1 MAAPFE
7 DIRMILQAEAV
18 YPLLIQT
25 LDEGGAVPSIC
36 LVITLLMTLTYKL
49 FLDVDITLSHLC
61 EQLQMPL
68 FSIDLAPYM
77 GLSLPM
83 DSFSSF
89 SDLRKHISSFFPSPA
104 EGGRCVVLFKG
115 MDLILEADKYT
126 VQSQHT
132 SSKDSPS
139 SFGHKLFS
147 LLNPV
152 ISEDAFHPEDI
163 HFQSHLNLH
172 LKEESDEEV
181 NKMNIMYCGITSS
194 IPSSLPRRL
203 RCLFPQHCSLPEI
216 TLANAN
222 ELFSVLFLN
231 NTSETSSS
239 TSSSSLSSEYE
250 HIHDLL
256 THNME
261 TCLYLQSKCIGR
273 SYAYMKHLLQNAFLF
288 CFQRLSLPSWSNES
302 SAPSSSSSS
311 SSSLRTNG
319 PFELYRIGKELRI
332 SDIDACIQQRAIDV
346 KKTTTSQANITPT
359 LWKDI
364 GGLDEYVLF

>member
-1 MAAPFE
+1 
-7 DIRMILQAEAV
+7 
-18 YPLLIQT
+18 
-25 LDEGGAVPSIC
+25 
-36 LVITLLMTLTYKL
+36 MTLTYKL
-49 FLDVDITLSHLC
+49 SLDVDITLSHLC
-61 EQLQMPL
+61 ERLQIPL

-77 GLSLPM
+77 GLSLPL
-83 DSFSSF
+83 DSSSSF
-89 SDLRKHISSFFPSPA
+89 SDLRKHISSFFPSPS
-104 EGGRCVVLFKG
+104 EGRRCVVLFKG

-132 SSKDSPS
+132 SSEDSPS
-139 SFGHKLFS
+139 SFGHRLFS

-152 ISEDAFHPEDI
+152 ISEDAFHQEDI

-172 LKEESDEEV
+172 LNEESDEEV
-181 NKMNIMYCGITSS
+181 NKMNILYCGITSS

-203 RCLFPQHCSLPEI
+203 RSLFPQHCSLPEI
-216 TLANAN
+216 TVINVN
-222 ELFSVLFLN
+222 ELFSALFLN
-231 NTSETSSS
+231 NMSETSSS
-239 TSSSSLSSEYE
+239 SSSWSSEYE
-250 HIHDLL
+250 HIHDLFTL
-256 THNME
+256 NME

-273 SYAYMKHLLQNAFLF
+273 SYAYMKHILQNAFLF
-288 CFQRLSLPSWSNES
+288 CFQRLSLPSWSSES